1 MAEGPEPGS
10 FPAGPATSAR
20 PDSIA
25 EIRDIRK
32 TYYKPDGSV
41 LVEALKG
48 VDVTIP
54 RGQYLS
60 IMGASGS
67 GKSTLMNILG
77 CLDTPTSGVYELDGT
92 NVAGLD
98 DISLS
103 KVRGRRIG
111 FVFQAF
117 NLISELDIVEN
128 VSVPLLY
135 QGVPRSERRRRA
147 LQALEEV
154 GLADR
159 TTHRPRELSG
169 GQQQRAAVARALV
182 TNPAIILA
190 DEPTGNLDSKTE
202 ATLLDLFDE
211 LHGTGMTLIIVTH
224 EQGLAD
230 RSERTITLRD
240 GEIERDEFNRPGGGR

>member
-1 MAEGPEPGS
+1 MPDHLSNQPTTEPGTES
-10 FPAGPATSAR
+10 GAVEK
-20 PDSIA
+20 IA
-25 EIRDIRK
+25 AIRGITK

-41 LVEALKG
+41 LVTALQ
-48 VDVTIP
+48 DVNMDIP

-77 CLDTPTSGVYELDGT
+77 CLDSPTSGSYELDGI

-98 DISLS
+98 DVSLS
-103 KVRGRRIG
+103 RVRGQKIG

-128 VSVPLLY
+128 VCVPLLY
-135 QGVPRSERRRRA
+135 QGVSRQERRDRS

-154 GLADR
+154 GLSDR
-159 TTHRPRELSG
+159 LGHRPRELSG
-169 GQQQRAAVARALV
+169 GQQQRVAVARALV
-182 TNPAIILA
+182 TKPAIILA

-202 ATLLDLFDE
+202 ATLLNLFDD
-211 LHGTGMTLIIVTH
+211 LHQDGMTLIIVTH
-224 EQGLAD
+224 EQALAN
-230 RSERTITLRD
+230 RSERTIRLRD
-240 GEIERDEFNRPGGGR
+240 GRIEHDIDNRSDQTR

>member
-1 MAEGPEPGS
+1 M
-10 FPAGPATSAR
+10 
-20 PDSIA
+20 
-25 EIRDIRK
+25 
-32 TYYKPDGSV
+32 
-41 LVEALKG
+41 LV
-48 VDVTIP
+48 
-54 RGQYLS
+54 
-60 IMGASGS
+60 
-67 GKSTLMNILG
+67 
-77 CLDTPTSGVYELDGT
+77 
-92 NVAGLD
+92 
-98 DISLS
+98 ISLS
-103 KVRGRRIG
+103 KVRGRKIG